1 MRGIGSYRMLPI
13 TKLTPCR
20 HSHSSRST
28 PRSRLPFRQC
38 VPFFLSRPSTFALR
52 SPRSSFCGSGRGNQR
67 KRRVAFTGN
76 GDDDGLPIWRQ
87 RWRCYRDSEKC
98 RERGSRGGRQRRWII
113 SVFRCQQE
121 TEAGGKGMPPASAT
135 KSNPGE
141 VLRPDLS
148 AMLPT

>member
-1 MRGIGSYRMLPI
+1 MLPI

-20 HSHSSRST
+20 HFHSSRST
-28 PRSRLPFRQC
+28 PPRPRLPFRRC

-52 SPRSSFCGSGRGNQR
+52 CPRSSFCGSGRGNQR

-76 GDDDGLPIWRQ
+76 NGDDDDGLPIWWQ

-98 RERGSRGGRQRRWII
+98 REGGSRGGRQWRWII
-113 SVFRCQQE
+113 SVFRCKQE
-121 TEAGGKGMPPASAT
+121 TEADGRGMPPTAT
-135 KSNPGE
+135 ANSNLLVIKGK

-148 AMLPT
+148 GMLPT